1 MWYYDPKYKQCNS
14 FKYGGCLGNANR
26 FQEREW
32 CERTCIQTASLS
44 VRLKHEEDIKR
55 RLQWF
60 CGIGQWAG
68 WKMAWI
74 ITALAHSYVKCSW
87 ILIKLTVNKS
97 CTALG
102 NFGDIHPFTKVIPQN
117 VTFMPSDFSV
127 SSGLRATPWSRAMSR
142 QWTKVLHTFTFYS
155 DSSAKVVLWWP
166 VGHLQKLYLRSVA

>member
-1 MWYYDPKYKQCNS
+1 MKKILRGDCS
-14 FKYGGCLGNANR
+14 DSVALGSGLG
-26 FQEREW
+26 E
-32 CERTCIQTASLS
+32 
-44 VRLKHEEDIKR
+44 KK
-55 RLQWF
+55 
-60 CGIGQWAG
+60 

-142 QWTKVLHTFTFYS
+142 QWTKVFAHFHFLFWFLCKGGTMMTS
-155 DSSAKVVLWWP
+155 WALAETLPTVSSIITVYIKVWP
-166 VGHLQKLYLRSVA
+166 FWGRHKLSWKEKNISIYNYNKKL